1 MSDDHLLCQQVAR
14 TYREFGEQLMQ
25 MQELKNTIACAAQA
39 RCKYNQT
46 HTASDKSK
54 DTGGRD
60 VEYHDAAAHDSSA
73 AEIFLNCV
81 SRFSMKNPCSSIDRL
96 RANFSGS
103 PDYSLETSSSF
114 YPEQYAV
121 DSPGGLIF
129 VSAILPLPSHPR
141 SQRFF
146 LTFQEHARRW
156 RRVIFIATFNNLRGS
171 SAILQISSPADMETG
186 RHKILPKLMQTPLR
200 KLLQNIET
208 FSFVTNLS
216 INLREGG
223 NGKVTADMSTM
234 KISEDM
240 LERNMFDEDKL
251 LQDIKDL
258 GCPQFKES
266 QVILKAW
273 ITGYRYLV
281 WVEGEGR
288 YCLERKVPFA
298 SAGMQG
304 ANGFDDFANEVTR
317 LYSLRGCTGIIQFI
331 GIVLDDTGRHLRGY
345 LCEAPIV
352 PTLRGLFAL
361 ANSLSKPIPWPVRE
375 AWIGQIMS
383 AASNVHAR
391 GLVVGG
397 LNINR
402 ANIRADGTAVLDLS
416 DSAHRN
422 LATTPGRLPPELRE
436 SMTLIPAGQ
445 LTAQP

>member
-1 MSDDHLLCQQVAR
+1 
-14 TYREFGEQLMQ
+14 
-25 MQELKNTIACAAQA
+25 
-39 RCKYNQT
+39 
-46 HTASDKSK
+46 
-54 DTGGRD
+54 
-60 VEYHDAAAHDSSA
+60 
-73 AEIFLNCV
+73 
-81 SRFSMKNPCSSIDRL
+81 
-96 RANFSGS
+96 
-103 PDYSLETSSSF
+103 
-114 YPEQYAV
+114 
-121 DSPGGLIF
+121 
-129 VSAILPLPSHPR
+129 
-141 SQRFF
+141 
-146 LTFQEHARRW
+146 
-156 RRVIFIATFNNLRGS
+156 
-171 SAILQISSPADMETG
+171 
-186 RHKILPKLMQTPLR
+186 
-200 KLLQNIET
+200 
-208 FSFVTNLS
+208 
-216 INLREGG
+216 
-223 NGKVTADMSTM
+223 MSTM

-317 LYSLRGCTGIIQFI
+317 LCSLRGCTGIIQFI